1 MLSIKK
7 ENKNF
12 LDQDI
17 TTHEIFTPEDF
28 SDEHIM
34 LKKTTEKFVKNDV
47 IPALGHIENQKFDE
61 TVRLIKEAGKLGLIS
76 ADIPEQDG
84 GLELGK
90 VSATIISEKM
100 ALGRSFA
107 ITFGGQTGIGA
118 LPIAYYGNEKQ
129 KKAYLPKILTGETIA
144 AYALT
149 EPSSGTDAMSVKS
162 TAVLSEC
169 GTYYTLNGE
178 KQWISNSSIASLFIV
193 YAKVNGEKFTA
204 FIVERGYE
212 GVSIS
217 PEEKKMGLRGSS
229 TCSLILDDVK
239 VPFENVIGEVGRGHI
254 IAFNVLNIGRHKI
267 SATSLGTAKRSIELA
282 TSYANKRKQFGEP
295 ISSFNIIKSKLAD
308 MAIKTYANE
317 SSVYR
322 TAGAMQEGFENM
334 KPIDSTEF
342 GKTTAA
348 YALICSINKVMS
360 TEFLDFIVDEALQI
374 HGGNGYM
381 EEYEIETLYRDS
393 RVNRIFEGTNEINR
407 TIIASTLLKAY
418 ELPTSKKGDVDEGT
432 LLREK
437 QTLQLMKNLYHSTI
451 EAVQKNGL
459 TNLNQE
465 QETAAFIAD
474 LVIGIYASESSILR
488 TEKAVKESGINKNN
502 QKINYTK
509 VFIHETSQ
517 TVAIKALNILNHL
530 GDDEA
535 FSRIAGRLIM
545 SSPEDIVE
553 VKRRIAEVIIVAE
566 KYVS

>member
-1 MLSIKK
+1 MLTEKK
-7 ENKNF
+7 ELKHF
-12 LDQDI
+12 LNTDI
-17 TTHEIFTPEDF
+17 LPDEIFTPEDF

-34 LKKTTEKFVKNDV
+34 LEDMTEKFVKNRV
-47 IPALGHIENQKFDE
+47 YPALGNIENQEFDE
-61 TVRLIKEAGKLGLIS
+61 TVRLIKEAGELGLIS

-90 VSATIISEKM
+90 VSASIISEKM
-100 ALGRSFA
+100 ALGRSFS

-118 LPIAYYGNEKQ
+118 LSIAYFGTKKQ
-129 KKAYLPKILTGETIA
+129 KAMYMPKMFSGETIA

-149 EPSSGTDAMSVKS
+149 EPSSGTDAMSLKT
-162 TAVLSEC
+162 TAVLSKC
-169 GTYYTLNGE
+169 GTFYILNGE
-178 KQWISNSSIASLFIV
+178 KQWISNSSIAGLFIV

-204 FIVERGYE
+204 FIIEKGYE

-229 TCSLILDDVK
+229 TCSLILDNVR
-239 VPFENVIGEVGRGHI
+239 VPSENVIGEVGRGHI
-254 IAFNVLNIGRHKI
+254 IAFNILNIGRHKI

-282 TSYANKRKQFGEP
+282 VSYANERKQFGQP
-295 ISSFNIIKSKLAD
+295 ISSFNLIKNKLAD

-334 KPIDSTEF
+334 KQTGSTDF
-342 GKTTAA
+342 GETIAR
-348 YALICSINKVMS
+348 YALACSINKVMS
-360 TEFLDFIVDEALQI
+360 TEVLDFIVDEALQI
-374 HGGNGYM
+374 HGGYGYM

-407 TIIASTLLKAY
+407 TLIATTLLKAY
-418 ELPTSKKGDVDEGT
+418 ELPSKKGNVDEGT

-451 EAVQKNGL
+451 EAVRKTGL

-474 LVIGIYASESSILR
+474 LVIGIYSAESSILR
-488 TEKAVKESGINKNN
+488 TEKAVQVTGKDKNS
-502 QKINYTK
+502 QKIAYTK

-517 TVAIKALNILNHL
+517 MVAIRALNILNHL
-530 GDDEA
+530 GDDEV

-553 VKRRIAEVIIVAE
+553 VKRRIADVIIEAG
-566 KYVS
+566 KYAS

>member
-1 MLSIKK
+1 MFTVKK
-7 ENKNF
+7 ELKHF
-12 LDQDI
+12 LNTDI
-17 TTHEIFTPEDF
+17 LPDEIFTPEDF
-28 SDEHIM
+28 NDEHIM
-34 LKKTTEKFVKNDV
+34 LEEMTEKFVKNRV
-47 IPALGHIENQKFDE
+47 YPALGNIENQEFDE
-61 TVRLIKEAGKLGLIS
+61 TVRLIKEAGELGLIS

-84 GLELGK
+84 GLEFGK
-90 VSATIISEKM
+90 VSASIISEKM

-118 LPIAYYGNEKQ
+118 LPIAYFGTEKQ
-129 KKAYLPKILTGETIA
+129 KEKYLPKMLSGETIA

-149 EPSSGTDAMSVKS
+149 EPSSGTDAMSAKT
-162 TAVLSEC
+162 TAVLSKC
-169 GTYYTLNGE
+169 GTYYILNGE
-178 KQWISNSSIASLFIV
+178 KQWISNSSIAAIFIV
-193 YAKVNGEKFTA
+193 YAKVKGEKFTA
-204 FIVERGYE
+204 FIIEKGYE

-229 TCSLILDDVK
+229 TCSLILDNVR
-239 VPFENVIGEVGRGHI
+239 VPSENVIGEVGRGHI

-282 TSYANKRKQFGEP
+282 VSYANERKQFGKP
-295 ISSFNIIKSKLAD
+295 ISSFNLIKNKLAD
-308 MAIKTYANE
+308 MVIKTYANE

-334 KPIDSTEF
+334 KQIDSADF
-342 GKTTAA
+342 GETTAR
-348 YALICSINKVMS
+348 YALACSINKVMS
-360 TEFLDFIVDEALQI
+360 TEVLDFIVDEALQI
-374 HGGNGYM
+374 HGGYGYM

-393 RVNRIFEGTNEINR
+393 RINRIFEGTNEINR
-407 TIIASTLLKAY
+407 TLIASTLLKAY
-418 ELPTSKKGDVDEGT
+418 ELPSKKGNVDEGT

-451 EAVQKNGL
+451 EAVRKNGL

-474 LVIGIYASESSILR
+474 LVIGIYSGESSILR
-488 TEKAVKESGINKNN
+488 TEKAVQVTGEDKNS
-502 QKINYTK
+502 QKIAYTK

-517 TVAIKALNILNHL
+517 SVAIRALNILNHL
-530 GDDEA
+530 GDDEV

-545 SSPEDIVE
+545 SSPENIVE
-553 VKRRIAEVIIVAE
+553 VKRRIADVIIGAE

>member
-1 MLSIKK
+1 MLTDKK
-7 ENKNF
+7 ELKHF
-12 LDQDI
+12 LNTDI
-17 TTHEIFTPEDF
+17 LPDEIFTPEDF
-28 SDEHIM
+28 NDEHIM
-34 LKKTTEKFVKNDV
+34 LKDMTEKFVKNRV
-47 IPALGHIENQKFDE
+47 YPALGNIENQEFDE
-61 TVRLIKEAGKLGLIS
+61 TVRLIKEAGELGLIS
-76 ADIPEQDG
+76 ADIPELDG

-90 VSATIISEKM
+90 VSASIISEKM
-100 ALGRSFA
+100 ALGRSFS
-107 ITFGGQTGIGA
+107 ITFGGQIGIGA
-118 LPIAYYGNEKQ
+118 LPIAYFGTEKQ
-129 KKAYLPKILTGETIA
+129 KAMYLPKMLSGETIA

-149 EPSSGTDAMSVKS
+149 EPSSGTDAMSAK
-162 TAVLSEC
+162 TAAVLSKC
-169 GTYYTLNGE
+169 GTYYILNGE
-178 KQWISNSSIASLFIV
+178 KQWISNSSIAGLFIV

-204 FIVERGYE
+204 FIIEKGYE

-229 TCSLILDDVK
+229 TCSLILDNVR
-239 VPFENVIGEVGRGHI
+239 VPSENVIGEVGRGHI

-282 TSYANKRKQFGEP
+282 VSYANERKQFGLP
-295 ISSFNIIKSKLAD
+295 ICSFNLIKNKLAD

-334 KPIDSTEF
+334 KQTGSTDF
-342 GKTTAA
+342 GETIAR
-348 YALICSINKVMS
+348 YALACSINKVMS
-360 TEFLDFIVDEALQI
+360 TEVLDFIVDEALQI
-374 HGGNGYM
+374 HGGYGYM

-407 TIIASTLLKAY
+407 ILIATTLLKAY
-418 ELPTSKKGDVDEGT
+418 ELPSKKGNVDEGS

-437 QTLQLMKNLYHSTI
+437 QTLQLMKNLFHSTI

-474 LVIGIYASESSILR
+474 LVIGIYSAESSILR
-488 TEKAVKESGINKNN
+488 TEKAVQVTGKDKSS
-502 QKINYTK
+502 QKIAYTK

-517 TVAIKALNILNHL
+517 MVGIRALNILNHL
-530 GDDEA
+530 GDDEV

-553 VKRRIAEVIIVAE
+553 VKRRIADVIIEAE

>member
-1 MLSIKK
+1 MLTDKK
-7 ENKNF
+7 ELKHF
-12 LDQDI
+12 LNTDI
-17 TTHEIFTPEDF
+17 LPDEIFTPEDF
-28 SDEHIM
+28 NDEHIM
-34 LKKTTEKFVKNDV
+34 LKDMTEKFVKNRV
-47 IPALGHIENQKFDE
+47 YPALGNIENQEFDE
-61 TVRLIKEAGKLGLIS
+61 TVRLIKEAGELGLIS

-90 VSATIISEKM
+90 VSASIISEKM
-100 ALGRSFA
+100 ALGRSFS

-118 LPIAYYGNEKQ
+118 LPIAYFGTKKQ
-129 KKAYLPKILTGETIA
+129 KEMYMPKMFSGETIA

-149 EPSSGTDAMSVKS
+149 EPSSGTDAMSVKT
-162 TAVLSEC
+162 TAVLSKC
-169 GTYYTLNGE
+169 GTFYILNGE
-178 KQWISNSSIASLFIV
+178 KQWISNSSIAGLFIV

-204 FIVERGYE
+204 FIIEKGYE

-229 TCSLILDDVK
+229 TCSLILDNVR
-239 VPFENVIGEVGRGHI
+239 VPSENVIGEVGRGHI
-254 IAFNVLNIGRHKI
+254 IAFNILNIGRHKV

-282 TSYANKRKQFGEP
+282 VSFANERKQFGQP
-295 ISSFNIIKSKLAD
+295 ISSFNLIKNKLAD

-334 KPIDSTEF
+334 KQTGSTDF
-342 GKTTAA
+342 GETIAR
-348 YALICSINKVMS
+348 YALACSINKVMS
-360 TEFLDFIVDEALQI
+360 TEVLDFIVDEALQI
-374 HGGNGYM
+374 HGGYGYM

-407 TIIASTLLKAY
+407 MLIASTLLKAY
-418 ELPTSKKGDVDEGT
+418 ELPSKKGNVDEGS

-437 QTLQLMKNLYHSTI
+437 QTLQLMKNLFHSTI

-474 LVIGIYASESSILR
+474 LVIGIYSAESSILR
-488 TEKAVKESGINKNN
+488 TEKAVQVTGKDKSS
-502 QKINYTK
+502 QKIAYTK

-517 TVAIKALNILNHL
+517 MVAIRALNILNHL
-530 GDDEA
+530 GDDEV

-553 VKRRIAEVIIVAE
+553 VKRRIADVIIEAE

>member
-1 MLSIKK
+1 MFTVKK
-7 ENKNF
+7 ELKHF
-12 LDQDI
+12 LNTDI
-17 TTHEIFTPEDF
+17 LPDEIFTPEDF
-28 SDEHIM
+28 NDEHIM
-34 LKKTTEKFVKNDV
+34 LEEMTEKFVKNRV
-47 IPALGHIENQKFDE
+47 YPALGNIENQEFDE
-61 TVRLIKEAGKLGLIS
+61 TVRLIKEAGELGLIS

-84 GLELGK
+84 GLEFGK
-90 VSATIISEKM
+90 VSASIISEKM

-118 LPIAYYGNEKQ
+118 LPIAYFGTEKQ
-129 KKAYLPKILTGETIA
+129 KEKYLPKMLSGETIA

-149 EPSSGTDAMSVKS
+149 EPSSGTDAMSAKT
-162 TAVLSEC
+162 TAVLSKC
-169 GTYYTLNGE
+169 GTYYILNGE
-178 KQWISNSSIASLFIV
+178 KQWISNSSIAAIFIV
-193 YAKVNGEKFTA
+193 YAKVKGEKFTA
-204 FIVERGYE
+204 FIIEKGYE

-229 TCSLILDDVK
+229 TCSLILDDVR
-239 VPFENVIGEVGRGHI
+239 VPSENVIGEVGRGHI

-282 TSYANKRKQFGEP
+282 VSYANERKQFGKP
-295 ISSFNIIKSKLAD
+295 ISSFNLIKNKLAD
-308 MAIKTYANE
+308 MVIKTYANE

-334 KPIDSTEF
+334 KQIDSADF
-342 GKTTAA
+342 GETTAR
-348 YALICSINKVMS
+348 YALACSINKVMS
-360 TEFLDFIVDEALQI
+360 TEVLDFIVDEALQI
-374 HGGNGYM
+374 HGGYGYM

-393 RVNRIFEGTNEINR
+393 RINRIFEGTNEINR
-407 TIIASTLLKAY
+407 TLIASTLLKAY
-418 ELPTSKKGDVDEGT
+418 ELPSKKGNVDEGT

-451 EAVQKNGL
+451 EAVRKNGL

-474 LVIGIYASESSILR
+474 LVIGIYSGESSILR
-488 TEKAVKESGINKNN
+488 TEKAVQVTGEDKNS
-502 QKINYTK
+502 QKIAYTK

-517 TVAIKALNILNHL
+517 SVAIRALNILNHL
-530 GDDEA
+530 GDDEV

-545 SSPEDIVE
+545 SSPENIVE
-553 VKRRIAEVIIVAE
+553 VKRRIADVIIGAE